1 MASGSNSNI
10 PGPQVEHIEDENLQ
24 EEHIDGN
31 LPEELSPDST
41 LIMSPGSSSPIIP
54 DTPSTPS
61 TYSRT
66 PSPSLLEVYEELNP
80 IPAGPSASPTV
91 PIAEQRSP
99 PIAVRTRGRLAF
111 AASRE
116 IQLAQELG
124 PVSSRTRS
132 ATNRRLEANQTEGT
146 AGASG
151 IKKRVI

>member
-41 LIMSPGSSSPIIP
+41 LIIGPGSSSPIIP
-54 DTPSTPS
+54 VTPSTPR
-61 TYSRT
+61 TYSGT
-66 PSPSLLEVYEELNP
+66 PSPSLLEVYEELIP
-80 IPAGPSASPTV
+80 IPASPTV
-91 PIAEQRSP
+91 PIDEHRSS
-99 PIAVRTRGRLAF
+99 PIASRTRGRLAL

-116 IQLAQELG
+116 IQLALEIG

-132 ATNRRLEANQTEGT
+132 ASNRRLEANQNEGR
-146 AGASG
+146 AGTSVH
-151 IKKRVI
+151 IPSSYT

>member
-54 DTPSTPS
+54 DTPST
-61 TYSRT
+61 YSRT

-80 IPAGPSASPTV
+80 IPASPTV
-91 PIAEQRSP
+91 PIAEHRSS
-99 PIAVRTRGRLAF
+99 PIASRTRGRLAL

-116 IQLAQELG
+116 IQLALEIG

-132 ATNRRLEANQTEGT
+132 ASNRRLEANQNEGR
-146 AGASG
+146 AGTSVH
-151 IKKRVI
+151 IPSSYT

>member
-1 MASGSNSNI
+1 M
-10 PGPQVEHIEDENLQ
+10 
-24 EEHIDGN
+24 
-31 LPEELSPDST
+31 
-41 LIMSPGSSSPIIP
+41 
-54 DTPSTPS
+54 
-61 TYSRT
+61 
-66 PSPSLLEVYEELNP
+66 YEELNP

-99 PIAVRTRGRLAF
+99 PIAVRTRGRLAL

-146 AGASG
+146 AGTSG